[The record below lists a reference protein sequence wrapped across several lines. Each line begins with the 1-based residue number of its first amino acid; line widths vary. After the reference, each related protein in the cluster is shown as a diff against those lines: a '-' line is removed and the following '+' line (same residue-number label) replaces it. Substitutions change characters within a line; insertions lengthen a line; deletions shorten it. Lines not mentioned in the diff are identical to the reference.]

1 MVGSRV
7 VCAGHQPSFISS
19 SGQFALVNSEDAL
32 YCGNKFLANP
42 KVVVVVFVSEMKK
55 KYRNEKMYVLVLYY
69 THKNINSNF
78 FFGVSGYN

>member
-7 VCAGHQPSFISS
+7 VLCAGHQPSFISS
-19 SGQFALVNSEDAL
+19 SGQFALVNSDDAL

-55 KYRNEKMYVLVLYY
+55 KERNENRGTYV
-69 THKNINSNF
+69 HKRT
-78 FFGVSGYN
+78 